1 MEINMENELYL
12 GVGRTVITP
21 KVGANLFGYR
31 PDLESKSVNDD
42 LTATAFYFKQGE
54 RTALLVSVTLG
65 SVRTEITDVIFKRAE
80 EKYNIARSSALMNS
94 IHTHSAPNLTGMH
107 GWGEVDAEYRDEIF
121 IPRTNEAIDI
131 AVANAKP
138 VKMAIAAGESL
149 IGVNR
154 REIMIDNTVRLG
166 QNPWGAF
173 NPKMTILSFKGLDGE
188 PVANIIHYGMHA
200 TAAGPNPEISRD
212 WPGVMIDILEKE
224 SGAVTA
230 FINGPEG
237 DVGPRLPNGR
247 TTGGGDISYA
257 LRHGAWAGQDA
268 VKIYKNMGN
277 YHTPHLSTYGGE
289 LEIPLSPRIPLEEAL
304 ERYEEFRGHTVNNR
318 GQREKYYREV
328 IESYKNGYEEKASHS
343 VEQTIIR
350 LGDVAIVGF
359 AFELFSE
366 IGMRI
371 DRECKIPHVLS
382 LSNANG
388 TLGYFAT
395 ESELCR
401 GGYEIDMAKTS
412 KLQPYVPNGDWHIII
427 NTLKNLEKT
436 EN

>member
-1 MEINMENELYL
+1 MEKVMEKLYL

-21 KVGANLFGYR
+21 KIGANLFGYR
-31 PDLESKSVNDD
+31 PDVISNAVNDD
-42 LTATAFYFKQGE
+42 LTCTAFYFKQGE
-54 RTALLVSVTLG
+54 RVALLMSVTIG
-65 SVRTEITDVIFKRAE
+65 SINSEITNVILKAAE
-80 EKYNIARSSALMNS
+80 EKHGIPRSAALMNS

-107 GWGEVDAEYRDEIF
+107 GWGEVDTEYRDEIF
-121 IPRTNEAIDI
+121 IPRATEAIDI
-131 AVANAKP
+131 AVANVKP
-138 VKMAIAAGESL
+138 VKMAIAFGDSK

-154 REIMIDNTVRLG
+154 RELMLDNTVRLG
-166 QNPWGAF
+166 QNPWGAY
-173 NPKMTILSFKGLDGE
+173 NPKMTILSFKDEDGAN
-188 PVANIIHYGMHA
+188 VANIIHYGMHA
-200 TAAGPNPEISRD
+200 TASGANLEITRD

-268 VKIYKNMGN
+268 VNIYRQMGN
-277 YHTPHLSTYGGE
+277 YHTPKLSTYGGE
-289 LEIPLSPRIPLEEAL
+289 LELPLSKRIPLEEAL

-318 GQREKYYREV
+318 AQREKYYREV
-328 IESYKNGYEEKASHS
+328 IESYKNGYVEKETRST
-343 VEQTIIR
+343 EQTIIR

-371 DRECKIPHVLS
+371 DRESKIPHVLS
-382 LSNANG
+382 LSNTNG
-388 TLGYFAT
+388 VLGYFPT
-395 ESELCR
+395 ESEICR
-401 GGYEIDMAKTS
+401 GGYEINMARTS
-412 KLQPYVPNGDWHIII
+412 DVQPYVENADWHILIK
-427 NTLKNLEKT
+427 TLENLEKT
-436 EN
+436 ED

>member
-1 MEINMENELYL
+1 MEKLYL

-21 KVGANLFGYR
+21 KVGACLFGYR
-31 PDLESKSVNDD
+31 PDLVSTSVNDD
-42 LTATAFYFKQGE
+42 LTCTAFYFKQGE
-54 RTALLVSVTLG
+54 RVALLVSVTLG
-65 SVRTEITDVIFKRAE
+65 SVNADITNIIFKRAE
-80 EKYNIARSSALMNS
+80 EKHGIPRSAALMNS

-107 GWGEVDAEYRDEIF
+107 GWGEVDAEYRDGIF
-121 IPRTNEAIDI
+121 IPKAIEAIDL
-131 AVANAKP
+131 AVASAKP
-138 VKMAIAAGESL
+138 VKMAIAFGESK

-154 REIMIDNTVRLG
+154 REIMIENNVRLG
-166 QNPWGAF
+166 QNPWGAY
-173 NPKMTILSFKGLDGE
+173 NPKMTILSFKDEDGNA
-188 PVANIIHYGMHA
+188 VANIIHYGMHA

-268 VKIYKNMGN
+268 VNIYRHMGH
-277 YHTPHLSTYGGE
+277 YHTPKLSTYGGE
-289 LEIPLSPRIPLEEAL
+289 LEIPLSKRIPLEVAK
-304 ERYEEFRGHTVNNR
+304 ERYEEFRGQTVNNR
-318 GQREKYYREV
+318 AQKEKYYREV
-328 IESYKNGYEEKASHS
+328 IESYQNGYVEKESRS

-359 AFELFSE
+359 PFELFSE

-371 DRECKIPHVLS
+371 DRESKIPHVLS
-382 LSNANG
+382 LSNTNG
-388 TLGYFAT
+388 VLGYFAT

-401 GGYEIDMAKTS
+401 GGYEIDMARTS
-412 KLQPYVPNGDWHIII
+412 SVQPFVENGDWHVIIK
-427 NTLKNLEKT
+427 TLENLEKT
-436 EN
+436 ED